1 MKYEKTMKA
10 IATTIS
16 VIGETG
22 FGILLCP
29 SFIEAVLVMGT
40 AQAMVILYGLLG
52 TSVKVRRVMRR
63 IFGSGKSKEEDQ
75 SHE

>member
-29 SFIEAVLVMGT
+29 SFIEALLVMGT
-40 AQAMVILYGLLG
+40 AQAFVILYALLG
-52 TSVKVRRVMRR
+52 TSAKARRVMRR
-63 IFGSGKSKEEDQ
+63 IFGGGKSKEEDR